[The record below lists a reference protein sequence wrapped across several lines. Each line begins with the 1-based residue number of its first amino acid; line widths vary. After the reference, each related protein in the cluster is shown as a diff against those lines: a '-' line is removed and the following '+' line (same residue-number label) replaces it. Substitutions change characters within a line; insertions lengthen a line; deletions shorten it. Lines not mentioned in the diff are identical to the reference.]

1 MDQTHRSSA
10 LARENKWVI
19 ITFLRAPAKAA
30 VYLLSLTKESLKC
43 FLLKV
48 VRSFHCLRFF
58 KLLGIQLFGGQVHL
72 LTPEIFNPKPHSAQ
86 LNCVELLDFVVKL
99 SLRIFQTAHYQPKT
113 IDRFFVEGVVSV
125 VNIEPLYILSYKDL
139 HES

>member
-1 MDQTHRSSA
+1 VDQTHRPSA
-10 LARENKWVI
+10 LARENKWVVI
-19 ITFLRAPAKAA
+19 AFLWTPTKAA
-30 VYLLSLTKESLKC
+30 VYLLSLTKQLLKC
-43 FLLKV
+43 FLPKV
-48 VRSFHCLRFF
+48 VCSFDCLCFF

-86 LNCVELLDFVVKL
+86 LNCVELLNFVVEL
-99 SLRIFQTAHYQPKT
+99 PLRIFQTAHYQPKT
-113 IDRFFVEGVVSV
+113 IDRFFVEGIVSV